1 MKQPE
6 RSAFYQGQLDVF
18 CAAYAVLNALRLLH
32 GLRPLEARLFLHE
45 ALRDIARD
53 PIVFQTALDQ
63 RTDYVEWVD
72 AMLER
77 QIRRGGLC
85 VHAPFARAPRPG
97 LGIDGGTPSPW
108 RASGKDNAGAP
119 EQASGQAGDAPG
131 PDPETLWRTL
141 TAWLTG
147 GEARCALF
155 QFIRFAPVGHGLIR
169 HWTCCSGVEDE
180 ELVLY
185 DCSREPGALTRIAR
199 CRLITDETA
208 RAAENVLIPPHTAR
222 LIRSRL
228 VS

>member
-32 GLRPLEARLFLHE
+32 GLRPLEARRLLHE
-45 ALRDIARD
+45 ALLDIARD
-53 PIVFQTALDQ
+53 PAVFRAALDQ

-77 QIRRGGLC
+77 EIRKGGLL
-85 VHAPFARAPRPG
+85 VQTPFARAPMQPPVQA
-97 LGIDGGTPSPW
+97 DG
-108 RASGKDNAGAP
+108 
-119 EQASGQAGDAPG
+119 EPG

-141 TAWLTG
+141 TVWLAG
-147 GEARCALF
+147 GETRCAIF
-155 QFIRFAPVGHGLIR
+155 QFIRFAPVGRALIR
-169 HWTCCSGVEDE
+169 HWTCCADVEDE

-199 CRLITDETA
+199 CRLIADETA
-208 RAAENVLIPPHTAR
+208 RAAETVLILPHTVR
-222 LIRSRL
+222 LVRSRL
-228 VS
+228 ES